1 MPPTLRAAWQAV
13 RQLLGRA
20 PFALVLSA
28 WSILL
33 AVLLTWP
40 TALELNQGVLG
51 SPHADGIKH
60 LWTLW
65 WMRQELLVQH
75 QIPWDTQYVNFPQ
88 GMQLYPIEPLNGLL
102 VTLLGFLP
110 LVAATNL
117 VALLNLSATGLAGGL
132 LGKELSGSKWG
143 GAVAGTLLQGSAMA
157 LFTIQV
163 GVGELQHLWW
173 LPLGGWAWLKLREGL
188 GWRATFGLAGCLA
201 GATLSCFYHGFF
213 LATAIAVLSLS
224 TLWAGRRTPALLA
237 RYGVAA
243 GLGLLVVLPVVLSF
257 SGSYGSGDIPQVGLL
272 NYISAEH
279 GQPVTDPF
287 SARLELSEL
296 WTPRRGQ
303 RADASMELLG
313 YGGGRYLGWVALLMG
328 LGGAIRAPKKALPW
342 VLVGV
347 VGVGLALGS
356 FWGWGEEEGLTASG
370 ARIRLPFFWLNRAL
384 GYVSEPLNFPVRFLA
399 VTVTALSAC
408 AALLTQ
414 RLKQPAW
421 IFALALLA
429 VLDVQRHQL
438 IGRPLPTFAP
448 WDFSVLEGL
457 SEGEHPTVDLTLA
470 WRADKEVRF
479 AGLSAQMEHG
489 QAIQAVPLERIE
501 FFATDGRDAVGVLPL
516 VQKVGEG
523 FIRVDTDT
531 SSVDVRRDV
540 SLLRAMGFER
550 VMVLGVGQNRQVSPR
565 VRLDLKKL
573 LGEPILDEPQALVFE
588 LPIFEISPD
597 ELAQWQAEHA
607 EQVRALQQNHTQPG
621 PQLH

>member
-1 MPPTLRAAWQAV
+1 M
-13 RQLLGRA
+13 LL
-20 PFALVLSA
+20 S
-28 WSILL
+28 
-33 AVLLTWP
+33 VLLTWP
-40 TALELNQGVLG
+40 TALELNDAVLG

-65 WMRQELLVQH
+65 WMREELLVQH
-75 QIPWDTQYVNFPQ
+75 QLPWDTQYVNFPQ

-102 VTLLGFLP
+102 VSVLGFVP
-110 LVAATNL
+110 LVAAANL
-117 VALLNLSATGLAGGL
+117 VALLNLSATGLAAGL
-132 LGKELSGSKWG
+132 LGKELSGTRWG

-157 LFTIQV
+157 LFTIHV

-173 LPLGGWAWLKLREGL
+173 LPLGGWVWLRLRAEM
-188 GWRATFGLAGCLA
+188 GWGSAFGLAGCLA

-224 TLWAGRRTPALLA
+224 TLWAGRKTPALLA

-243 GLGLLVVLPVVLSF
+243 GLGLMVVLPVVLSF
-257 SGSYGSGDIPQVGLL
+257 SGSYGSGEVPQVGLWS
-272 NYISAEH
+272 YIAGEH

-313 YGGGRYLGWVALLMG
+313 YGGGRYLGWVALALG
-328 LGGAIRAPKKALPW
+328 LGGLIRAPRKALPW
-342 VLVGV
+342 VAVGL
-347 VGVGLALGS
+347 VGVGLAFGS
-356 FWGWGEEEGLTASG
+356 FWGWGSEEGLTATG

-399 VTVTALSAC
+399 ITVTALSAS
-408 AALLTQ
+408 AALLTV
-414 RLKQPAW
+414 RLRQPAW
-421 IFALALLA
+421 VFLLALVA
-429 VLDVQRHQL
+429 VMDIQRHQL

-448 WDFSVLEGL
+448 WDFSVLEAV
-457 SEGEHPTVDLTLA
+457 SEGTHPTVDLTLA
-470 WRADKEVRF
+470 WRADKEVRY
-479 AGLSAQMEHG
+479 AGLSAQMVHG

-523 FIRVDTDT
+523 FIRVDTDL
-531 SSVDVRRDV
+531 SAVDVRRDV

-565 VRLDLKKL
+565 VRHDLKEL
-573 LGEPILDEPQALVFE
+573 LGTPALETPQALVFDLPVFDVSGKE
-588 LPIFEISPD
+588 LS
-597 ELAQWQAEHA
+597 AWQAEHA
-607 EQVRALQQNHTQPG
+607 AQVQALQKHNTQPG